1 MQSQPKTIQIYLPKG
16 DARSIRIAEVTTRIV
31 QAIEI
36 PRSMLNE
43 FFAMPECKQVGIYF
57 LFGQTEE
64 DGAPQVYI
72 GQSSNLENRLATH
85 NREKDFWERAIVLI
99 SKTHSL
105 TQTHALF
112 LEWHCIQKTKD
123 ATRYSLF
130 NGNAGSRPYI
140 TPPLEADC
148 LEIFDTGRTL
158 LSTLGYPVFEPLLSQ
173 QKDKDTDLD
182 LFYCTGG
189 GTNATGQ
196 YTEEGFVVMKGSVGR
211 AKAAPSFQNHSFNKK
226 KTQLIADGKLAI
238 ENDLMIFKENVLFSS
253 PSPAAGVVLGR
264 SANGWEEWKD
274 KNGQTLNSLIRVSSA
289 STEE

>member
-1 MQSQPKTIQIYLPKG
+1 MQSQPKTIQIFLPKG

-36 PRSMLNE
+36 PRSLLNE
-43 FFAMPECKQVGIYF
+43 FFAMPESKQVGLYF
-57 LFGQTEE
+57 LFGQAEE
-64 DGAPQVYI
+64 NGTPQVYI

-85 NREKDFWERAIVLI
+85 NREKDFWERAVVLI
-99 SKTHSL
+99 SRTHSL

-112 LEWHCIQKTKD
+112 LEWYCIQKTKE

-130 NGNAGSRPYI
+130 NGNAGSKPYI

-173 QKDKDTDLD
+173 PEDQNTEAEY
-182 LFYCTGG
+182 FYCTGE

-196 YTEEGFVVMKGSVGR
+196 YTEEGFVVIKGSTGR
-211 AKAAPSFQNHSFNKK
+211 AQGTPSFQNHSFNKK
-226 KTQLIADGKLAI
+226 KSKLLTDGKLAI
-238 ENDLMIFKENVLFSS
+238 ENGVLLFKENVLFSS
-253 PSPAAGVVLGR
+253 PSPAAGAVLGR
-264 SANGWEEWKD
+264 SVNGWDAWKN
-274 KNGQTLNSLIRVSSA
+274 KNGQTLDALKRSSPE
-289 STEE
+289 STKE